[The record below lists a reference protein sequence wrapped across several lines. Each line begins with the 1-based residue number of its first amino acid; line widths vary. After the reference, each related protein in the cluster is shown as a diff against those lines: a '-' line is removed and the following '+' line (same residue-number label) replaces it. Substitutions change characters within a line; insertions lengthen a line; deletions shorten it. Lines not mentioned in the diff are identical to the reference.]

1 MIFHGAMLQKTLTS
15 YDSDAEGSEFD
26 ETYFEMTLVS
36 LFFLYETIIMQSGR
50 DYYYYYEVDGVT
62 KYDFSA
68 RFEKI

>member
-1 MIFHGAMLQKTLTS
+1 MLQKTLTS

-26 ETYFEMTLVS
+26 ETYFEMTL
-36 LFFLYETIIMQSGR
+36 LMQSGR

>member
-36 LFFLYETIIMQSGR
+36 LFFLYETIISSCNRG
-50 DYYYYYEVDGVT
+50 EIIITIT
-62 KYDFSA
+62 KLMV
-68 RFEKI
+68 